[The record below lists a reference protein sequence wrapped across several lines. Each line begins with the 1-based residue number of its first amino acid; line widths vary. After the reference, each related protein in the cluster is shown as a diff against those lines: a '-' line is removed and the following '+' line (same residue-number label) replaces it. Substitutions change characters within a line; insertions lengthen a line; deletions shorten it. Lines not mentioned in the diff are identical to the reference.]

1 MSETHKVEVVET
13 DNDIVMDQLIILLEE
28 KALVLEKSLEKYKD
42 KEFFLTVLQL
52 I

>member
-13 DNDIVMDQLIILLEE
+13 DNDIVMEQLIILLEE

-42 KEFFLTVLQL
+42 KELFLTVLQW